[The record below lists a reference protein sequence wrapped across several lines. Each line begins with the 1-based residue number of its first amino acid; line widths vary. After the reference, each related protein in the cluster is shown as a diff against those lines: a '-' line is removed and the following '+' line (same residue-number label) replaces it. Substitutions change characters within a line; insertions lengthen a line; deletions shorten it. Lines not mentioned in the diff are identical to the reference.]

1 MDTTRKVRRWW
12 LIAAMLTVV
21 AWFLGAYLSPVS
33 NLWVWLNLLT
43 PAGHPHLTVLPLA
56 YPAVGVDGHTLTSLF
71 GLVFVIAAATRW
83 ISYLE
88 LFNPPADTAAGT
100 AAQSPNLPLPPRP

>member
-1 MDTTRKVRRWW
+1 METTPKARRWW
-12 LIAAMLTVV
+12 LITAVLTAV

-56 YPAVGVDGHTLTSLF
+56 YPAVGIDGHTLVSLL
-71 GLVFVIAAATRW
+71 GLVLVIAAATRW
-83 ISYLE
+83 LSYLE
-88 LFNPPADTAAGT
+88 LFNPPAAPADGMTAP
-100 AAQSPNLPLPPRP
+100 SPNLPLPPRH

>member
-1 MDTTRKVRRWW
+1 MDTTRKARRWW
-12 LIAAMLTVV
+12 LIAATLSIV

-56 YPAVGVDGHTLTSLF
+56 YPAVGIDGHTLTSLF
-71 GLVFVIAAATRW
+71 GLVLVIGAATRW

-88 LFNPPADTAAGT
+88 LFNPPTETVEGT
-100 AAQSPNLPLPPRP
+100 AAPSPNLPLPPRP

>member
-1 MDTTRKVRRWW
+1 MDTTRKARRWW
-12 LIAAMLTVV
+12 LIAAILTVV

-56 YPAVGVDGHTLTSLF
+56 YPAVGVDGHTLISLF

-88 LFNPPADTAAGT
+88 LFNPPATPAEGSAI
-100 AAQSPNLPLPPRP
+100 PNLPLPPRP